1 MQLLSLE
8 AKIKNMNQLSI
19 TTTQNVTI
27 NFTAASVGARIVGQL
42 LDIMVL
48 VSYSVVLY
56 YILDLSGLGESFD
69 DMDNWSVVAIMILL
83 FSPVIFYTLLLES
96 LWDGQTIGKK
106 VMKMKVIKIDGYQ
119 AGFGDYLIR
128 WLFRLIEVLIGNGI
142 IGLLAIIFNNKNQRM
157 GDMAAGTA
165 VISLKNNININHT
178 ILEDLNDD
186 YVPTYPLVIKLSD
199 NDARIIK
206 ETFEVAVKSRDYA
219 TLIKLRE
226 KIISVTGIKNQSGND
241 QDFIRTLMKDYN
253 YYTQN
258 M

>member
-1 MQLLSLE
+1 
-8 AKIKNMNQLSI
+8 MNQLSI
-19 TTTQNVTI
+19 TTTQNVNI

-48 VSYSVVLY
+48 VSYTVVMY
-56 YILDLSGLGESFD
+56 YIIDLSGLGESFQ
-69 DMDNWSVVAIMILL
+69 DMDNWSAAAIMIFL

-142 IGLLAIIFNNKNQRM
+142 IGLLAIIFNNRNQRM

-178 ILEDLNDD
+178 IIEDLNED